1 MSCDLSA
8 EYTLPKIK
16 SKFKGEHKASF
27 SAVNKTMLSYY
38 DSTVFDGSK
47 EPERHFGS
55 MKRQEGTL
63 LKSFKQRFFLL
74 QSGVLMVY
82 RSEDDYNDGKEE
94 MELIALQAT
103 FSVSNV
109 NCKGKAVPDLSLC
122 VLDSEDP
129 KFEILLQCDDKTVLH
144 NWRHHLKQN
153 LAYVEYK
160 AAHLLC

>member
-47 EPERHFGS
+47 
-55 MKRQEGTL
+55 EGTL